1 MLPRPADQSQN
12 RGQHFPLAQHQ
23 GLQRLIRLQRPS
35 QLLPAWATSERGVR
49 SNCFQLDRARVE
61 LLAETPKLL
70 PEPLEV
76 WRGATP
82 PEPHDPMGR
91 RPKAPPKKNH
101 WGWLAPEGAD
111 HKHFCVLRKKK
122 TCIATSRPHIC
133 VRVCTRGKL
142 IMRTGA
148 SVAAGGNLC

>member
-1 MLPRPADQSQN
+1 MTTAGNKMLLRPADQRQN

-122 TCIATSRPHIC
+122 MLFLNYLMSC
-133 VRVCTRGKL
+133 CTENRN
-142 IMRTGA
+142 
-148 SVAAGGNLC
+148 S